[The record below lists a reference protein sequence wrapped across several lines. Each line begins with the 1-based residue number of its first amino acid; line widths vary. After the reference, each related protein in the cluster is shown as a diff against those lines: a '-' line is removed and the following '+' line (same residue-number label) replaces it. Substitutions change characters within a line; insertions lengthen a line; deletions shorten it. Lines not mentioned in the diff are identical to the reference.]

1 MCTRTQITITQHE
14 CDWPGLQCK
23 PTNKHTYTNTHTHT
37 HARWVLNS
45 AEVHLFSPRQEHFL
59 SWSDTSIK
67 ASIVFYIGCVGL
79 LFINKAARRIS
90 ELRYELWKWY
100 VCILLITEVARRISG
115 LRDLWC
121 RLTLK
126 KYKWQ
131 IKITM
136 KVQYTTETILLR
148 GYLITET
155 RRSSRS

>member
-1 MCTRTQITITQHE
+1 MCVKGPIENIYYE
-14 CDWPGLQCK
+14 P
-23 PTNKHTYTNTHTHT
+23 PYTHTHTHT

-90 ELRYELWKWY
+90 ELRYELWQWY